1 MQMKKCQLQ
10 CLNETSKLLGFFEVL
25 WQSHRRLHRILKR
38 RVHYLKNLAAQLN
51 KSCTSAE
58 HAAKPV
64 QGIRLQAG
72 DRVRI
77 KSKEEIQAT
86 LNHWNQLKGCSF
98 MDEMWPYCGTEQRIL
113 KRVEKFLDERDY
125 LIKKCC
131 GIVILDG
138 VFCEGT
144 RDFGSCDRTCFF
156 FWREEWVEKIG

>member
-1 MQMKKCQLQ
+1 MKRCQLQ
-10 CLNETSKLLGFFEVL
+10 YLNETSKPLGFFEVL
-25 WQSHRRLHRILKR
+25 WQGHRRLHRTLKR
-38 RVHYLKNLAAQLN
+38 RVHYLKDLTAQLN
-51 KSCTSAE
+51 KSFMSAE

-64 QGIRLQAG
+64 QGIMLKAG

-98 MDEMWPYCGTEQRIL
+98 MDEMGTYCGTEQRIL

-125 LIKKCC
+125 LLKKCR

-138 VFCEGT
+138 VLCEGT
-144 RDFGSCDRTCFF
+144 RDFGPCDRTCYF
-156 FWREEWVEKIG
+156 FWREEWLEKIE